1 MVMHVTLI
9 NASPKIHVEKFFGRT
24 SMKKK
29 HDTVCIAIFLL
40 AQIFYN
46 FTELY
51 YSTMSCFLS
60 YCTLLK
66 RFDSCI
72 FDGLVSCLC
81 V

>member
-1 MVMHVTLI
+1 MHVTFFQRL
-9 NASPKIHVEKFFGRT
+9 PKIHVEKFFGRT

-29 HDTVCIAIFLL
+29 HDIVCIAIFQL
-40 AQIFYN
+40 AQKIYN

-60 YCTLLK
+60 YCTLMK

-81 V
+81 VCE